1 MLNPDRVI
9 GAILTVCVVAVLAL
23 GSGLLWRSRQAPP
36 AAPMELATMT
46 PTASP
51 RVTATGNLPETA
63 RRYRL
68 AGTVAGAVSYAILEG
83 PGGTNELLQ
92 PGQVVRGLG
101 QVIAIGE
108 DSITIED
115 ESGRFELRIAPAP
128 TVTAA
133 PTLAPPPTLGPP
145 RRAPS
150 RRESSLSGEL
160 DQPAS

>member
-1 MLNPDRVI
+1 VVNPDRAI
-9 GAILTVCVVAVLAL
+9 GAILAACVAAVLAL
-23 GSGLLWRSRQAPP
+23 GSGLLWRVRQAPP
-36 AAPMELATMT
+36 PAPTELATAT

-51 RVTATGNLPETA
+51 HATATADLPEAA

-83 PGGTNELLQ
+83 PGGTNELLR

-108 DSITIED
+108 NSITMED

-133 PTLAPPPTLGPP
+133 PPLAPPPTLGPP
-145 RRAPS
+145 RRGPS
-150 RRESSLSGEL
+150 KRESSLSSER
-160 DQPAS
+160 DRPAS

>member
-1 MLNPDRVI
+1 VLNADRAI
-9 GAILTVCVVAVLAL
+9 GAILAACVAAIIAL
-23 GSGLLWRSRQAPP
+23 GSGLLWRARQAPP
-36 AAPMELATMT
+36 PPPTALATAT
-46 PTASP
+46 PTSSP
-51 RVTATGNLPETA
+51 RATPTGALPEAA
-63 RRYRL
+63 RQYRL

-92 PGQVVRGLG
+92 PGEVIRGLG

-150 RRESSLSGEL
+150 RRESSLSSEP
-160 DQPAS
+160 DRPAS